1 MSAFVNPDL
10 EDFLDSVDDR
20 ENGDEGGE
28 NAGSDQQGDEAG
40 DEKEELVVSRE
51 VGK

>member
-1 MSAFVNPDL
+1 MSASVNPDL

-20 ENGDEGGE
+20 ENEDEGGK
-28 NAGSDQQGDEAG
+28 NAGSDEQGDEAG